1 MTNEVFDMT
10 QQEQLIRDGVPH
22 TIFVG
27 NKTYKVKQIGNTV
40 ARRISDLEKEA
51 LLLEREAK
59 QELTLKRAKKIDNKI
74 RTVQSKTA
82 AYYILGNYALF
93 VPFLFA
99 IYWRIIDLR
108 NSEHAFRIN
117 SAGFNNEGLRFFF
130 QGFQLIK
137 AALVLSTNLLTKGIE
152 DYQQREESATNML
165 EEDALPKKAED
176 DKSAASLKARRTTK
190 R

>member
-1 MTNEVFDMT
+1 MKEELDMA
-10 QQEQLIRDGVPH
+10 QQEMLIREGVP
-22 TIFVG
+22 IRIVVN
-27 NKTYKVKQIGNTV
+27 NKIYKVKQIGNTV

-59 QELTLKRAKKIDNKI
+59 QELTIKRAKKIDNKI

-108 NSEHAFRIN
+108 SSEHAYKIN
-117 SAGFNNEGLRFFF
+117 SAGFNNEGLHFFF

-152 DYQQREESATNML
+152 DYQKRVESAESML
-165 EEDALPKKAED
+165 AEDALPKKEAD